1 MIVDDDYDNLKLTK
15 DILQYGGFETY
26 DFQDPQLALD
36 TFYQNPNSY
45 DLILLDIK
53 MKELDGM
60 QVYKKIKEACPAAK
74 VFVFT
79 GMEVDS
85 NKFRSICP
93 SFTEQQLIKKP
104 VRVDTMI
111 KIMKGVIA
119 NQR

>member
-1 MIVDDDYDNLKLTK
+1 VENPKQRIMIVDDDYDSLWLTK
-15 DILQYGGFETY
+15 DFLQYGGFETY
-26 DFQDPQLALD
+26 DFQDPQLALE

-79 GMEVDS
+79 GMELDS

-93 SFTEQQLIKKP
+93 SFIST
-104 VRVDTMI
+104 R
-111 KIMKGVIA
+111 
-119 NQR
+119 

>member
-1 MIVDDDYDNLKLTK
+1 
-15 DILQYGGFETY
+15 
-26 DFQDPQLALD
+26 
-36 TFYQNPNSY
+36 
-45 DLILLDIK
+45 

-60 QVYKKIKEACPAAK
+60 QVYKKIKEACPSVK

-93 SFTEQQLIKKP
+93 SFTEHQLIKKP

-111 KIMKGVIA
+111 KIMKGAIA

>member
-36 TFYQNPNSY
+36 TFYQNPNLY
-45 DLILLDIK
+45 DLIVLDIK
-53 MKELDGM
+53 MKEIDGM
-60 QVYKKIKEACPAAK
+60 QVYRKIKEVCPAAN

-111 KIMKGVIA
+111 KIMKGAIA